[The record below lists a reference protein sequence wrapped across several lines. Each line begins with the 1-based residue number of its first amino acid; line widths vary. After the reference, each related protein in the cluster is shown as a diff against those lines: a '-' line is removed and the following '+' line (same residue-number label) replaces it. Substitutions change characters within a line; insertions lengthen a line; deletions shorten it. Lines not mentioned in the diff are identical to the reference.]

1 MKHTKTEKRERR
13 KKHIRKNLSGTSVK
27 PRVFVFK
34 SNKYFYAG
42 VADDEKSIVL
52 MSKMVDKKEEEIV
65 KMAKVFASDLKKKK
79 VEVAVFDR
87 SGYRYHGLIAA
98 FAEELRNN
106 GIKI

>member
-1 MKHTKTEKRERR
+1 MKQTKTEKRERR
-13 KKHIRKNLSGTSVK
+13 KMHIRKNVNGTSIK

-34 SNKYFYAG
+34 SNKFFYAG
-42 VADDEKSIVL
+42 VADDDKNIVL
-52 MSKMVDKKEEEIV
+52 MSKLAKKKEEEIV
-65 KMAKVFASDLKKKK
+65 KMAKDFASDLKKKK

-98 FAEELRNN
+98 FAEELRSN